1 MQTSNRYDEYTLSLP
16 SNVFLIEDNTE
27 LRNSMSETLHSAG
40 YRVYSYREPEEF
52 LKQPRDVAPSVIV
65 TDVRMPSMS
74 GVELQAKLLE
84 EPRRMQFVF
93 ISGESTVVQSIT
105 AMKQGALE
113 FLIKPFSR
121 ESFLEAVAKAIEIDI
136 QNTRDLIQQ
145 LELARKLAGLS
156 PRERQVFGLLVKGY
170 SNAELVNELG
180 VALST
185 VKEYKSE
192 MMYKLRLRSLSEL
205 IMLNAA
211 CAIKPAA
218 STHEH
223 LRS

>member
-1 MQTSNRYDEYTLSLP
+1 
-16 SNVFLIEDNTE
+16 
-27 LRNSMSETLHSAG
+27 
-40 YRVYSYREPEEF
+40 
-52 LKQPRDVAPSVIV
+52 
-65 TDVRMPSMS
+65 
-74 GVELQAKLLE
+74 
-84 EPRRMQFVF
+84 MQFVF